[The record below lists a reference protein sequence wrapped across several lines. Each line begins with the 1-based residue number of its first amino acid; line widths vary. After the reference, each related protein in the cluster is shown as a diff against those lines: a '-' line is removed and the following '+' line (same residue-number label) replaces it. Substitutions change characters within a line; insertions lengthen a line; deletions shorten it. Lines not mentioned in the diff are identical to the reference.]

1 MKSRYLFLA
10 GGAVFLVVAAVELF
24 HVKNYLAAVINAVTG
39 TIFLYLS
46 GIKPKFRP

>member
-1 MKSRYLFLA
+1 MRSRHLFLA
-10 GGAVFLVVAAVELF
+10 GAAFFLAVAAVELF
-24 HVKNYLAAVINAVTG
+24 HVKNYLAAAINAVTG